1 MKVIGLTGSIGS
13 GKSTV
18 SGFFEKLGA
27 IVIDADQVSRQ
38 VVEPGTPALK
48 ELTLAFGEN
57 ILNPDGSLNRTLV
70 AEIVF
75 NSDEKRELLNSII
88 HPMIFNEINSTIEE
102 YREKGT
108 EIIILEAALILEKK
122 GLIKLIDKLIV
133 VSIDE
138 ETQKKRLGGR
148 GDLSKEQIDARINS
162 QLTNNEKIKHA
173 DYIID
178 NNQDLVNTREQ
189 VRKLWDKLT

>member
-38 VVEPGTPALK
+38 VVEPGSPALK

-138 ETQKKRLGGR
+138 ETQKKRLEGR
-148 GDLSKEQIDARINS
+148 GDLSKEQINARINS

>member
-38 VVEPGTPALK
+38 VVEPGSPALK
-48 ELTLAFGEN
+48 ELTVAFGEN

-75 NSDEKRELLNSII
+75 SSDEKRELLNSII
-88 HPMIFNEINSTIEE
+88 HPIIFNEINSTIEK
-102 YREKGT
+102 YREKGA

-138 ETQKKRLGGR
+138 ETQKKRLEGR
-148 GDLSKEQIDARINS
+148 GDLSREQINARINS
-162 QLTNNEKIKHA
+162 QLTNNEKIKYA

>member
-18 SGFFEKLGA
+18 SCFFEELGA
-27 IVIDADQVSRQ
+27 VVIDADQVSRQ

-48 ELTLAFGEN
+48 ELTVAFGEN

-70 AEIVF
+70 GEIVF

-138 ETQKKRLGGR
+138 ETQKKRLEGR

-189 VRKLWDKLT
+189 VRELWDKLT

>member
-18 SGFFEKLGA
+18 SCFFEELGA
-27 IVIDADQVSRQ
+27 VVIDADQVSRQ
-38 VVEPGTPALK
+38 VVEPGSPALK
-48 ELTLAFGEN
+48 ELTVTFGEN

-88 HPMIFNEINSTIEE
+88 HPMIFNEINSTIGE

>member
-18 SGFFEKLGA
+18 SCFFEELGA
-27 IVIDADQVSRQ
+27 VVIDADQVSRQ
-38 VVEPGTPALK
+38 VVEPGSPALK
-48 ELTLAFGEN
+48 ELTVTFGEN

-88 HPMIFNEINSTIEE
+88 HPMIFNEINSTIGE

-138 ETQKKRLGGR
+138 ETQKKRLEVR
-148 GDLSKEQIDARINS
+148 GDLPKEQINARINS

-189 VRKLWDKLT
+189 VRELWDKLT

>member
-38 VVEPGTPALK
+38 VVEPGSPALK
-48 ELTLAFGEN
+48 ELTVAFGAN

-138 ETQKKRLGGR
+138 ETQKKRLEGR
-148 GDLSKEQIDARINS
+148 GDLSREQINARINS

-189 VRKLWDKLT
+189 VRELWDKLT

>member
-138 ETQKKRLGGR
+138 ETQKKRLEGR
-148 GDLSKEQIDARINS
+148 GDLSREQINARINS
-162 QLTNNEKIKHA
+162 QFTNNEKIKHA

>member
-18 SGFFEKLGA
+18 SCFFEKLGA

-38 VVEPGTPALK
+38 VVEPGSPALK
-48 ELTLAFGEN
+48 ELTVAFGEN

-75 NSDEKRELLNSII
+75 NNDEKRELLNSII
-88 HPMIFNEINSTIEE
+88 HPMIFNEINSTIGK

-138 ETQKKRLGGR
+138 ETQKKRLDGR
-148 GDLSKEQIDARINS
+148 GDLSKEQINARIKS
-162 QLTNNEKIKHA
+162 HLTNNEKIKHA

-189 VRKLWDKLT
+189 VRELWDKLT

>member
-138 ETQKKRLGGR
+138 ETQKKRLEGR
-148 GDLSKEQIDARINS
+148 GDLSKEQINARINS
-162 QLTNNEKIKHA
+162 QLINNEKIKHA

-189 VRKLWDKLT
+189 VRELWDKLA

>member
-38 VVEPGTPALK
+38 VVEPGSPALK
-48 ELTLAFGEN
+48 ELTVAFGAN

-138 ETQKKRLGGR
+138 ETQKKRLEGR
-148 GDLSKEQIDARINS
+148 GDLSREQINARINS
-162 QLTNNEKIKHA
+162 QLTNNEKIRHA

-189 VRKLWDKLT
+189 VRELWDKLA

>member
-18 SGFFEKLGA
+18 SCFFEKLGA
-27 IVIDADQVSRQ
+27 KVIDADQVSRQ
-38 VVEPGTPALK
+38 VVEPGSPALK
-48 ELTLAFGEN
+48 ELTIAFGEN

-75 NSDEKRELLNSII
+75 NSHKKRELLNNII
-88 HPMIFNEINSTIEE
+88 HPMIFNKINSTIEE

-138 ETQKKRLGGR
+138 ETQKKRLEGR
-148 GDLSKEQIDARINS
+148 GDLSREQINARINS

-189 VRKLWDKLT
+189 VRELWDKLT

>member
-18 SGFFEKLGA
+18 SCFFEELGA
-27 IVIDADQVSRQ
+27 VVIDADQVSRQ

-88 HPMIFNEINSTIEE
+88 HPMIFNEINRVN
-102 YREKGT
+102 YA
-108 EIIILEAALILEKK
+108 ILSSPIRPSL
-122 GLIKLIDKLIV
+122 
-133 VSIDE
+133 
-138 ETQKKRLGGR
+138 LGAHTMS
-148 GDLSKEQIDARINS
+148 GD
-162 QLTNNEKIKHA
+162 
-173 DYIID
+173 
-178 NNQDLVNTREQ
+178 
-189 VRKLWDKLT
+189 

>member
-18 SGFFEKLGA
+18 SCFFEELGA
-27 IVIDADQVSRQ
+27 VVIDADQVSRQ
-38 VVEPGTPALK
+38 VVEPGSPALK
-48 ELTLAFGEN
+48 ELTVAFGEN
-57 ILNPDGSLNRTLV
+57 ILNPDSSLNRTLV

-88 HPMIFNEINSTIEE
+88 HPMIFNEINSTIGE

-138 ETQKKRLGGR
+138 ETQKKRLDGR

-189 VRKLWDKLT
+189 VRELWDKLT

>member
-18 SGFFEKLGA
+18 SCFFEKLGA

-48 ELTLAFGEN
+48 ELTVAFGEN
-57 ILNPDGSLNRTLV
+57 ILNPDGSLNRTFV

-75 NSDEKRELLNSII
+75 NSDEKRGLLNSII

-138 ETQKKRLGGR
+138 ETQKKRLEGR
-148 GDLSKEQIDARINS
+148 GDLSKEQINARINS

-189 VRKLWDKLT
+189 VRELWDKLT

>member
-18 SGFFEKLGA
+18 SCFFEELGA
-27 IVIDADQVSRQ
+27 VVIDADQVSRQ
-38 VVEPGTPALK
+38 VVEPGSPALK
-48 ELTLAFGEN
+48 ELTVAFGEN

-102 YREKGT
+102 YREKRFNKINRQINSCLNRRRNT
-108 EIIILEAALILEKK
+108 EKK
-122 GLIKLIDKLIV
+122 V
-133 VSIDE
+133 
-138 ETQKKRLGGR
+138 GR
-148 GDLSKEQIDARINS
+148 KGRSFQG
-162 QLTNNEKIKHA
+162 A
-173 DYIID
+173 DRCPY
-178 NNQDLVNTREQ
+178 
-189 VRKLWDKLT
+189 

>member
-38 VVEPGTPALK
+38 VVEPGSPALK
-48 ELTLAFGEN
+48 ELTVAFGEN

-75 NSDEKRELLNSII
+75 SSDEKRELLNSII
-88 HPMIFNEINSTIEE
+88 HPIIFNEINSTIEKH
-102 YREKGT
+102 REKGA

-138 ETQKKRLGGR
+138 ETQKKRLEGR
-148 GDLSKEQIDARINS
+148 GDLSREQINARINS
-162 QLTNNEKIKHA
+162 QLTNNEKIKYA

-189 VRKLWDKLT
+189 VRELWGKLT

>member
-27 IVIDADQVSRQ
+27 IVIDADQLSRQ

-122 GLIKLIDKLIV
+122 SLIKLIDKLIV

-138 ETQKKRLGGR
+138 ETQKKRLEGR
-148 GDLSKEQIDARINS
+148 GDLSREQINARINS

>member
-18 SGFFEKLGA
+18 SCFFEELGA

-38 VVEPGTPALK
+38 VVEPGSPALK
-48 ELTLAFGEN
+48 ELTVAFGEN

-138 ETQKKRLGGR
+138 ETQKKRLEGR
-148 GDLSKEQIDARINS
+148 GDLSKEQINARINS

-189 VRKLWDKLT
+189 VRELWDKLT

>member
-18 SGFFEKLGA
+18 SGFFKKLGA

-38 VVEPGTPALK
+38 VVEPGSPALK
-48 ELTLAFGEN
+48 ELTVAFGEN

-88 HPMIFNEINSTIEE
+88 HPMIFNEINSTIGE

-138 ETQKKRLGGR
+138 ETQKKRLEGR
-148 GDLSKEQIDARINS
+148 GDLSKEQINARINS

-189 VRKLWDKLT
+189 VRELWDKLT

>member
-38 VVEPGTPALK
+38 VVEPGSPALK
-48 ELTLAFGEN
+48 ELTVAFGEN

-138 ETQKKRLGGR
+138 ETQKKRLEGR
-148 GDLSKEQIDARINS
+148 GDLSKEQINARINS
-162 QLTNNEKIKHA
+162 QLINNEKIKHA

-189 VRKLWDKLT
+189 VRELWDKLA

>member
-18 SGFFEKLGA
+18 SCFFEELGA
-27 IVIDADQVSRQ
+27 VVIDADQVSRQ
-38 VVEPGTPALK
+38 VVEPGSPALK
-48 ELTLAFGEN
+48 ELTVTFGEN

-75 NSDEKRELLNSII
+75 NSDEKRGLLNSII
-88 HPMIFNEINSTIEE
+88 HPMIFNEINSTIGE

-189 VRKLWDKLT
+189 VRELWDKLT

>member
-38 VVEPGTPALK
+38 VVEPGSPALK

-57 ILNPDGSLNRTLV
+57 ILNHDGSLNRTLV

-138 ETQKKRLGGR
+138 ETQKKRLEGR
-148 GDLSKEQIDARINS
+148 GDLSKEQINARINS

-189 VRKLWDKLT
+189 VRELWDKLT

>member
-18 SGFFEKLGA
+18 SCFFEELGA
-27 IVIDADQVSRQ
+27 VVIDADQVSRQ
-38 VVEPGTPALK
+38 VVEPGSPALK
-48 ELTLAFGEN
+48 ELTVTFGEN

-88 HPMIFNEINSTIEE
+88 HPMIFNEINSTIGE

-178 NNQDLVNTREQ
+178 NNQDLVNTHEQ
-189 VRKLWDKLT
+189 VRELWDKLT

>member
-18 SGFFEKLGA
+18 SGFFKKLGA

-38 VVEPGTPALK
+38 VVEPGSPALK
-48 ELTLAFGEN
+48 ELTVAFGEN

-138 ETQKKRLGGR
+138 ETQKKRLEGR
-148 GDLSKEQIDARINS
+148 GDLSKEQINARINS

-189 VRKLWDKLT
+189 VRELWDKLT

>member
-1 MKVIGLTGSIGS
+1 MKVIGITGSIGS

-18 SGFFEKLGA
+18 SCFFEELGA
-27 IVIDADQVSRQ
+27 VVIDADQVSRQ
-38 VVEPGTPALK
+38 VVEPGSPALK
-48 ELTLAFGEN
+48 ELTVAFGEN

-88 HPMIFNEINSTIEE
+88 HPMIFNEINSTIGE

-138 ETQKKRLGGR
+138 ETQKKRLEGR
-148 GDLSKEQIDARINS
+148 GDLSKEQINARINS

-189 VRKLWDKLT
+189 VRELWDKLT

>member
-38 VVEPGTPALK
+38 VVEPGSPALK
-48 ELTLAFGEN
+48 ELTVAFGEN

-133 VSIDE
+133 ISIDE
-138 ETQKKRLGGR
+138 ETQKKRLEGR
-148 GDLSKEQIDARINS
+148 GDLSREQINARINS

-189 VRKLWDKLT
+189 VRELWDKLA

>member
-38 VVEPGTPALK
+38 VVEPGSPALK
-48 ELTLAFGEN
+48 ELTVAFGEN

-138 ETQKKRLGGR
+138 ETQKKRLEGR
-148 GDLSKEQIDARINS
+148 GDLSKKQINARINS
-162 QLTNNEKIKHA
+162 QLINNEKIKHA

>member
-48 ELTLAFGEN
+48 ELTLVFGEY

-133 VSIDE
+133 ISIDE
-138 ETQKKRLGGR
+138 ETQKKRLEGR
-148 GDLSKEQIDARINS
+148 GDLS
-162 QLTNNEKIKHA
+162 
-173 DYIID
+173 
-178 NNQDLVNTREQ
+178 RE
-189 VRKLWDKLT
+189 

>member
-1 MKVIGLTGSIGS
+1 MKAIGLTGSIGS

-18 SGFFEKLGA
+18 SGFFKKLGA

-38 VVEPGTPALK
+38 VVEPGSPALK
-48 ELTLAFGEN
+48 ELTVAFGEN

-133 VSIDE
+133 ISIDE
-138 ETQKKRLGGR
+138 ETQKKRLEGR
-148 GDLSKEQIDARINS
+148 GDLSKEQINARINS

>member
-18 SGFFEKLGA
+18 SCFFEELGA
-27 IVIDADQVSRQ
+27 VVIDADQVSRQ
-38 VVEPGTPALK
+38 VVEPGSPALK
-48 ELTLAFGEN
+48 ELTVAFGEN

-88 HPMIFNEINSTIEE
+88 HPMIFNEINSTIGE

-138 ETQKKRLGGR
+138 ETQKKRLDGR

-189 VRKLWDKLT
+189 VRELWDKLT

>member
-18 SGFFEKLGA
+18 SGFFKKLGA

-38 VVEPGTPALK
+38 VVEPGSPALK
-48 ELTLAFGEN
+48 ELTVAFGEN
-57 ILNPDGSLNRTLV
+57 ILNTDGSLNRTLV
-70 AEIVF
+70 AKIVF

-88 HPMIFNEINSTIEE
+88 HPMIFNEINITIEE

-133 VSIDE
+133 VSINE
-138 ETQKKRLGGR
+138 ETQKKRLEGR
-148 GDLSKEQIDARINS
+148 GDLSKEQINARINS

-189 VRKLWDKLT
+189 VRELWDKLT

>member
-18 SGFFEKLGA
+18 SSFFEKLGA

-38 VVEPGTPALK
+38 VVEPGSPALK
-48 ELTLAFGEN
+48 ELTVAFGAN

-133 VSIDE
+133 ISIDE
-138 ETQKKRLGGR
+138 ETQKKRLEGR
-148 GDLSKEQIDARINS
+148 GDLSREQINARINS

-178 NNQDLVNTREQ
+178 NNQDLVNSREQ
-189 VRKLWDKLT
+189 VRKLWGKLT